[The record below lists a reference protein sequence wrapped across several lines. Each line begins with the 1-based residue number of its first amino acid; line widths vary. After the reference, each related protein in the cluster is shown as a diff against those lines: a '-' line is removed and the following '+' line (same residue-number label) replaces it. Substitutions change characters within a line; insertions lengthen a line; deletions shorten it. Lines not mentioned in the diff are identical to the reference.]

1 MSFFRATIFA
11 LVLAA
16 SVYSG
21 TTAEAAASATT
32 STPIQLATYGSL
44 PVIVLNLTTSQI
56 NFDIS
61 TSYPT
66 YYINSAGWG
75 LPIAAGLSGVYYPG
89 TKGNTPT
96 FTNPYSQGLASGTG
110 LASLEPV
117 SGVTST
123 GSQLNFM
130 NMFTLFPSWTGAAA
144 INRVQYVALN
154 GLNNQD
160 LNIQGAAVS
169 NYQVLDG
176 YPDGNG
182 ADVWK
187 NSKAVTAMGLNA
199 AAATMC
205 SINMDLM
212 TNNVKQATYN
222 ININSLGKGSPNIPP
237 AKATNI
243 TSVLDSILTGAGN
256 VITILSG
263 ADAFDIIS
271 MGVGALSSIQGIYE
285 QSQINP
291 AANVPAYNAKSQ
303 GITVSASATFFDGGN
318 ETFSLYQQDNDSLTY
333 QVVPPANTDP
343 TFSTANQNQVLIT
356 TWRQCA
362 QNTSVTTERNAAD
375 LLIVAVINEAYYSS
389 LQMTQHLTQT
399 VAPSQ
404 QKPAKEQV
412 QSTKEV
418 LGVLTAIAKQHPKE
432 AQYIVEIF
440 GVHGKYKE
448 VKKDPNAM
456 KIIDTRLKEML
467 KPYKNESRLIDQYLT
482 KL

>member
-11 LVLAA
+11 LVLAL
-16 SVYSG
+16 SVFSG
-21 TTAEAAASATT
+21 MKAEATAASATT

-44 PVIVLNLTTSQI
+44 PVIVLNLTNSQI

-61 TSYPT
+61 TTNPT
-66 YYINSAGWG
+66 YYINSNGWG
-75 LPIAAGLSGVYYPG
+75 LPIVAGLSGVYYPKSDG
-89 TKGNTPT
+89 TTT
-96 FTNPYSQGLASGTG
+96 TVTNPYNQGLSGG
-110 LASLEPV
+110 ANLASLEPV
-117 SGVTST
+117 SGVTSAA
-123 GSQLNFM
+123 SQLNFM
-130 NMFTLFPSWTGAAA
+130 NMFTLFPSWTGAAT
-144 INRVQYVALN
+144 INKVQYVALAN
-154 GLNNQD
+154 LTN
-160 LNIQGAAVS
+160 QGAAATSYNV
-169 NYQVLDG
+169 VDG

-187 NSKAVTAMGLNA
+187 KSSDYTSAMGLNA
-199 AAATMC
+199 AASTTC
-205 SINMDLM
+205 SINMDLVN
-212 TNNVKQATYN
+212 NNVKQATYN
-222 ININSLGKGSPNIPP
+222 ININSLGKGSPNIP
-237 AKATNI
+237 KAQTTSI
-243 TSVLDSILTGAGN
+243 TSILDSILTGAGN

-263 ADAFDIIS
+263 ADAFDIIE

-285 QSQINP
+285 QSQIDP
-291 AANVPAYNAKSQ
+291 AVNVPAYNAASK
-303 GITVSASATFFDGGN
+303 GITVSATATFHDGGN
-318 ETFSLYQQDNDSLTY
+318 ETFSLTQQDNDSLTY
-333 QVVPPANTDP
+333 QVVPPANTDQN
-343 TFSTANQNQVLIT
+343 FSLANQNSVLIT

-389 LQMTQHLTQT
+389 LQLTQHLTQT

-418 LGVLTAIAKQHPKE
+418 LGILTAIAKQHPQE

-448 VKKDPNAM
+448 IKKDPGAL
-456 KIIDTRLKEML
+456 KIIDTRLKEIL
-467 KPYKNESRLIDQYLT
+467 KPYKNEAMVIEQYLT